1 MIFVI
6 APLVQEASTRRRWL
20 VTLGI
25 FTGSMLMALGGFG
38 AAMAWAGTAAASRV
52 TTPVARELI
61 ASLMLTAVGLLSVAV
76 ALGELGL
83 TRSLLPR
90 LSRAPDLAALGSL
103 KPRSMALALAFGSTM
118 AIFSPLATYALVVG
132 WVASRGSAWL
142 GAVTL
147 MAYGLGLTV
156 PLALAGMAVARRS
169 LTSGETL
176 EAWQERVRVV
186 GGVSMALAG
195 GFLLSMWALRA
206 TWVLFYDAIRGLQ
219 P

>member
-20 VTLGI
+20 VTLGV
-25 FTGSMLMALGGFG
+25 FTGSMLVVLGGFG
-38 AAMAWAGTAAASRV
+38 AAMAWAGTAAVSTV
-52 TTPVARELI
+52 TTPLARELI
-61 ASLMLTAVGLLSVAV
+61 ASLALTAVGLLSVAV

-90 LSRAPDLAALGSL
+90 LTSAPDLGSLGSL
-103 KPRSMALALAFGSTM
+103 RPRSMALALAFGATM
-118 AIFSPLATYALVVG
+118 AIFSPLATYSLVIG
-132 WVASRGSAWL
+132 WVASHGSVWL

-147 MAYGLGLTV
+147 MAYGLGLTT

-169 LTSGETL
+169 RTSSGAVEV
-176 EAWQERVRVV
+176 WQERIRVV

-195 GFLLSMWALRA
+195 GFLLSMWTLRA
-206 TWVLFYDAIRGLQ
+206 TWVLFHDAIRGLQ

>member
-20 VTLGI
+20 LTLGV
-25 FTGSMLMALGGFG
+25 FAASMLIVLGGFG

-61 ASLMLTAVGLLSVAV
+61 ASLTLTAVGVLSIAV

-90 LSRAPDLAALGSL
+90 LTRTPDPGSLGSL
-103 KPRSMALALAFGSTM
+103 KPRSMALALSFGATM
-118 AIFSPLATYALVVG
+118 AIFSPLATYSLVIG
-132 WVASRGSAWL
+132 AVAAQGSAWL
-142 GAVTL
+142 GAAAL
-147 MAYGLGLTV
+147 MAYGLGLIV

-169 LTSGETL
+169 LRVSDGLET
-176 EAWQERVRVV
+176 WQERVRIV

-195 GFLLSMWALRA
+195 GFLLSMWTLRA
-206 TWVLFYDAIRGLQ
+206 TWVLVFAGIRGLQ

>member
-20 VTLGI
+20 VTLGV
-25 FTGSMLMALGGFG
+25 FTGSMLLVLGGFG
-38 AAMAWAGTAAASRV
+38 AAMAWTGTAAASRV
-52 TTPVARELI
+52 TTPFARELI

-90 LSRAPDLAALGSL
+90 LTSAPDLAALGSL
-103 KPRSMALALAFGSTM
+103 KPRSMALALAFGATM
-118 AIFSPLATYALVVG
+118 AIFSPLATYALVIG

-169 LTSGETL
+169 LTSGDAL
-176 EAWQERVRVV
+176 EVWQERVRVV

-195 GFLLSMWALRA
+195 GFLLSMWTLRA